1 MQYIIQ
7 RLLLFTTFFSFCTLL
22 LFLVCRDAY
31 HFNGFD
37 VKNDKYLSYALF
49 YRFYFIITTI
59 TTVGYGDVSPA
70 TIRAKVFVIG
80 LIFWILILL
89 LKQVESLNI
98 FTQNSLTTIA
108 TDVKKVFSPVKNSV
122 ENEIK
127 KGEDII
133 SAKI

>member
-7 RLLLFTTFFSFCTLL
+7 RILLFTAFFSFCTLL
-22 LFLVCRDAY
+22 LFIVCRDASN
-31 HFNGFD
+31 FNGFD
-37 VKNDKYLSYALF
+37 QKHDKYLSYALF

-70 TIRAKVFVIG
+70 TVRSKIFVIG

-98 FTQNSLTTIA
+98 FTKNSLNTIV
-108 TDVKKVFSPVKNSV
+108 TDVNKVYAPVKNEV
-122 ENEIK
+122 K
-127 KGEDII
+127 KEVNIL
-133 SAKI
+133 SSKI